1 MKAKVKIVLLCVFY
15 ISNNLKAQDLNKK
28 KDSLDTKTLYL
39 DEITLIESQIPIK
52 RRESGRSIIKIDSID
67 LKNFG
72 GRNISELLSTKAGII
87 TLGNASI
94 TGQNLRYAIRGSNN
108 NQVLIL
114 IDGVRISDPSR
125 IDNDFDINFLNI
137 NQIESIEILKGAS
150 SSLYGSSASAG
161 VINIT
166 TKKSNKSESL
176 SIDLFTGTEND
187 TKRKLDDLTYFSSN
201 LGFNKDLSFLKLGF
215 NLSTLNTNGMS
226 AISTGPEVDNFS
238 KYNFNLNLSSKD
250 GPIEWHV
257 ILNKSQIKNG
267 YDNSFPIEDANFF
280 GLSFLESLSSR
291 FKYQYGKGEIS
302 LTAGY
307 QNTSR
312 EYRDNYPLTF
322 KSINKSAEILNK
334 FKITD
339 KIYSVQG
346 ILFQDSGYDGVQNV
360 SQVGLYSNVVYLSGK
375 NLNFSLGGRINNHQT
390 YGNFFTYSL
399 NPSYNIDFKELENIK
414 IFATLNSA
422 FIAPSLYQLYDP
434 YSGNKHL
441 LPEESISKE
450 IGIEMSNQK
459 RNLSIVFF
467 EREENPKIIYEYD
480 FSTFTGGYNNSPSD
494 LIFRGVEI
502 DYSKKILKNT
512 DFNFNYTFNELKKGT
527 LQRLPKH
534 SFNESITYNLK
545 KNKQLSF
552 IYRYRSKREALGG
565 TEILNSYGLM
575 DLRYSFAK
583 YKINFNFWINNI
595 FNKEYVEILNY
606 SSKGRNL
613 RFGISYEF

>member
-1 MKAKVKIVLLCVFY
+1 MKAKVKILLLCTFCF
-15 ISNNLKAQDLNKK
+15 INNLKAQDLKDK
-28 KDSLDTKTLYL
+28 IDSLNTKTFYL
-39 DEITLIESQIPIK
+39 NEITLIESQIPIK
-52 RRESGRSIIKIDSID
+52 RRESGRSVIKIDSID
-67 LKNFG
+67 LKKFR
-72 GRNISELLSTKAGII
+72 GRSISELLSTKAGII

-108 NQVLIL
+108 NQVLFL

-137 NQIESIEILKGAS
+137 NQIESIEVLKGAS

-166 TKKSNKSESL
+166 TKKSGKRESL

-187 TKRKLDDLTYFSSN
+187 NKTKIDNLTYFSTN
-201 LGFNKDLSFLKLGF
+201 LGFNKELSFLKLGL

-226 AISTGPEVDNFS
+226 AISTGSEIDNFS
-238 KYNFNLNLSSKD
+238 KYNFNINLSNQY
-250 GPIEWHV
+250 GPFEWFV

-267 YDNSFPIEDANFF
+267 YDNSFPIEDANFI

-302 LTAGY
+302 LTAGF

-312 EYRDNYPLTF
+312 EYRDNYPLNF
-322 KSINKSAEILNK
+322 KSINKSIEILNK
-334 FKITD
+334 IKISD

-346 ILFQDSGYDGVQNV
+346 ILFQDSGYDGVPNV
-360 SQVGLYSNVVYLSGK
+360 DQVGFYSNLVYLSGK
-375 NLNFSLGGRINNHQT
+375 NLNFSLGGRINNHQA
-390 YGNFFTYSL
+390 YGKFFTYSL
-399 NPSYNIDFKELENIK
+399 NPSYNIDIKESENIK
-414 IFATLNSA
+414 LFATLNSA

-434 YSGNKHL
+434 YSGNKDL

-450 IGIEMSNQK
+450 IGIEINNEK
-459 RNLSIVFF
+459 RNLSLVFF

-480 FSTFTGGYNNSPSD
+480 FLTFSGGYINSPSD
-494 LIFRGVEI
+494 LTFRGVEI
-502 DYSKKILKNT
+502 DYSKKFFNKM
-512 DFNFNYTFNELKKGT
+512 DFNFNYTFNELKKGA

-534 SFNESITYNLK
+534 SFNESITYYLK
-545 KNKQLSF
+545 KDKQLSI
-552 IYRYRSKREALGG
+552 IYRYRGKREALGG
-565 TEILNSYGLM
+565 TEILNSYGIM
-575 DLRYSFAK
+575 DLRYSFPK
-583 YKINFNFWINNI
+583 NKIKFNFWINNI

-606 SSKGRNL
+606 TSKGRNL
-613 RFGISYEF
+613 RFGISYSF

>member
-1 MKAKVKIVLLCVFY
+1 
-15 ISNNLKAQDLNKK
+15 
-28 KDSLDTKTLYL
+28 
-39 DEITLIESQIPIK
+39 
-52 RRESGRSIIKIDSID
+52 
-67 LKNFG
+67 
-72 GRNISELLSTKAGII
+72 
-87 TLGNASI
+87 
-94 TGQNLRYAIRGSNN
+94 
-108 NQVLIL
+108 
-114 IDGVRISDPSR
+114 
-125 IDNDFDINFLNI
+125 
-137 NQIESIEILKGAS
+137 
-150 SSLYGSSASAG
+150 
-161 VINIT
+161 
-166 TKKSNKSESL
+166 
-176 SIDLFTGTEND
+176 
-187 TKRKLDDLTYFSSN
+187 
-201 LGFNKDLSFLKLGF
+201 
-215 NLSTLNTNGMS
+215 MS
-226 AISTGPEVDNFS
+226 AISSGPEIDNFS

-250 GPIEWHV
+250 GPIEWYI

-267 YDNSFPIEDANFF
+267 YDNSFPIEDANFI

-291 FKYQYGKGEIS
+291 FKYQYSKGEIS
-302 LTAGY
+302 LTVGY

-322 KSINKSAEILNK
+322 NSINKSAEILNK
-334 FKITD
+334 FKISD

-346 ILFQDSGYDGVQNV
+346 ILFQDSGYDGVLNV
-360 SQVGLYSNVVYLSGK
+360 GQVGLYSNVVYLSGK
-375 NLNFSLGGRINNHQT
+375 NLNFSLGGRINNHKT

-434 YSGNKHL
+434 YSGNKDL

-450 IGIEMSNQK
+450 IGIEIINQK

-467 EREENPKIIYEYD
+467 ERDENPKIIYEYD

-502 DYSKKILKNT
+502 DYSKKILKKT

-552 IYRYRSKREALGG
+552 IYRYRGKREVLGG
-565 TEILNSYGLM
+565 TEILNSYGLT
-575 DLRYSFAK
+575 DLRYSFSK
-583 YKINFNFWINNI
+583 YKMNFNFWINNI

>member
-1 MKAKVKIVLLCVFY
+1 MKAKVKILLLCIFY
-15 ISNNLKAQDLNKK
+15 ISNNLKAQDLDIK
-28 KDSLDTKTLYL
+28 KDSLDAKTFYL
-39 DEITLIESQIPIK
+39 DEITLIESQIPISRK
-52 RRESGRSIIKIDSID
+52 ESGRSIIKIDSVD
-67 LKNFG
+67 LKKFG

-166 TKKSNKSESL
+166 TKKSSKSKL
-176 SIDLFTGTEND
+176 FSIDLITGTEND
-187 TKRKLDDLTYFSSN
+187 AKRKLDNLTYFSSN
-201 LGFNKDLSFLKLGF
+201 LGFDKDFTFLKLGF

-226 AISTGPEVDNFS
+226 AISSGSEIDNFS
-238 KYNFNLNLSSKD
+238 KYNFNLNLSNKD
-250 GPIEWHV
+250 GPFEWYF

-267 YDNSFPIEDANFF
+267 YDNSFPIEDAKFI

-291 FKYQYGKGEIS
+291 FKYEYSKGEIS
-302 LTAGY
+302 ITAGF

-322 KSINKSAEILNK
+322 NSTNKSAEILNK
-334 FKITD
+334 FKISD

-346 ILFQDSGYDGVQNV
+346 LLFQDSGYDGVPNV
-360 SQVGLYSNVVYLSGK
+360 SQVGLYSNLVYLSGK

-390 YGNFFTYSL
+390 YGKFFTYSL
-399 NPSYNIDFKELENIK
+399 NPSYNIDFKESENIK

-434 YSGNKHL
+434 YSGNKEL
-441 LPEESISKE
+441 LPEESVSKE
-450 IGIEMSNQK
+450 IGIEINNQK

-480 FSTFTGGYNNSPSD
+480 FSTFTGGYINSPSD
-494 LIFRGVEI
+494 LTFRGVEV
-502 DYSKKILKNT
+502 DYSKKFFNKM
-512 DFNFNYTFNELKKGT
+512 DFNFNYTFNELKSGT

-534 SFNESITYNLK
+534 SFNESITYYLK
-545 KNKQLSF
+545 SNKQLSF
-552 IYRYRSKREALGG
+552 IYRYRGKREALGG

-575 DLRYSFAK
+575 DLRYSFSK
-583 YKINFNFWINNI
+583 DKMKFNFWINNI

>member
-1 MKAKVKIVLLCVFY
+1 MRAKVKIVLLCVFY

-28 KDSLDTKTLYL
+28 KDSLDTKILYL

-67 LKNFG
+67 LKKFG

-166 TKKSNKSESL
+166 TKKSSKRESL

-226 AISTGPEVDNFS
+226 AISTGPEIDNFS

-250 GPIEWHV
+250 GPIEWYV

-267 YDNSFPIEDANFF
+267 YDNSFPIEDANFI

-291 FKYQYGKGEIS
+291 FKCQYSKGEIS

-334 FKITD
+334 FKISD

-346 ILFQDSGYDGVQNV
+346 ILFQDSGYDGVPNV
-360 SQVGLYSNVVYLSGK
+360 SQVGLYSNIVYLSGK

-434 YSGNKHL
+434 YSGNKDL

-450 IGIEMSNQK
+450 IGIEMINQK

-467 EREENPKIIYEYD
+467 ERDENPKIIYEYD

-494 LIFRGVEI
+494 LIFRGIEI
-502 DYSKKILKNT
+502 DYSKKILKKT

-595 FNKEYVEILNY
+595 LNKEYVEILNY

>member
-1 MKAKVKIVLLCVFY
+1 MKAKVKILLLCTFY
-15 ISNNLKAQDLNKK
+15 FINNLKAQDFKDK
-28 KDSLDTKTLYL
+28 IDSLNTKTFYL
-39 DEITLIESQIPIK
+39 NEITLIESQIPIK
-52 RRESGRSIIKIDSID
+52 RRESGRSVIKIDSID
-67 LKNFG
+67 LKKFR
-72 GRNISELLSTKAGII
+72 GRSISELLSTKAGII

-108 NQVLIL
+108 NQVLFL

-137 NQIESIEILKGAS
+137 NQIESIEVLKGAS

-166 TKKSNKSESL
+166 TKKSGKRESL

-187 TKRKLDDLTYFSSN
+187 NKTKIDNLTYFSTN
-201 LGFNKDLSFLKLGF
+201 LGFNKELSFLKLGL

-226 AISTGPEVDNFS
+226 AISTGSEIDNFS
-238 KYNFNLNLSSKD
+238 KYNFNINLSNQY
-250 GPIEWHV
+250 GPFEWFV

-267 YDNSFPIEDANFF
+267 YDNSFPIEDANFI

-302 LTAGY
+302 LTAGF

-312 EYRDNYPLTF
+312 EYRDNYPLNF
-322 KSINKSAEILNK
+322 KSINKSIEILNK
-334 FKITD
+334 IKISD

-346 ILFQDSGYDGVQNV
+346 ILFQDSGYDGVPNV
-360 SQVGLYSNVVYLSGK
+360 DQVGLYSNLVYLSGK
-375 NLNFSLGGRINNHQT
+375 NLNFSLGGRINNHQA
-390 YGNFFTYSL
+390 YGKFFTYSL
-399 NPSYNIDFKELENIK
+399 NPSYNIDIKESENIK
-414 IFATLNSA
+414 LFATLNSA

-434 YSGNKHL
+434 YSGNKDL

-450 IGIEMSNQK
+450 IGIEINNEK
-459 RNLSIVFF
+459 RNLSLVFF

-480 FSTFTGGYNNSPSD
+480 FLTFSGGYINSPSD
-494 LIFRGVEI
+494 LTFRGVEI
-502 DYSKKILKNT
+502 DYSKKFFNKM
-512 DFNFNYTFNELKKGT
+512 DFNFNYTFNELKKGA

-534 SFNESITYNLK
+534 SFNESITYYLK
-545 KNKQLSF
+545 KDKQLSI
-552 IYRYRSKREALGG
+552 IYRYRGKREALGG
-565 TEILNSYGLM
+565 TEILNSYGIM
-575 DLRYSFAK
+575 DLRYSFPK
-583 YKINFNFWINNI
+583 NKIKFNFWINNI

-606 SSKGRNL
+606 TSKGRNL
-613 RFGISYEF
+613 

>member
-1 MKAKVKIVLLCVFY
+1 MKVKVKILLLCVFY
-15 ISNNLKAQDLNKK
+15 FTNNLKAQDLNIK
-28 KDSLDTKTLYL
+28 KDSLDTKTFYL

-52 RRESGRSIIKIDSID
+52 RKESGRSIIKIDSID
-67 LKNFG
+67 LKKFG

-137 NQIESIEILKGAS
+137 NQVESVEILKGAS

-166 TKKSNKSESL
+166 TKKSGKRESL
-176 SIDLFTGTEND
+176 SIDLYTGTEND
-187 TKRKLDDLTYFSSN
+187 TKRKLDNLTYFSTN

-226 AISTGPEVDNFS
+226 AISSGPEIDNFS
-238 KYNFNLNLSSKD
+238 KYNFNLNLSSKE
-250 GPIEWHV
+250 GPIEWYV

-267 YDNSFPIEDANFF
+267 YDNSFPIEDANFI
-280 GLSFLESLSSR
+280 GLSFLESLNSR

-302 LTAGY
+302 ITAGF

-312 EYRDNYPLTF
+312 EYRDDYPLTF
-322 KSINKSAEILNK
+322 KSTNKSAEILNK
-334 FKITD
+334 FKISD

-346 ILFQDSGYDGVQNV
+346 ILFQDSGYDGVPNV
-360 SQVGLYSNVVYLSGK
+360 SQVGLYSNLVYLSGK
-375 NLNFSLGGRINNHQT
+375 NLNLSLGGRINNHQT
-390 YGNFFTYSL
+390 YGKFFTYSL
-399 NPSYNIDFKELENIK
+399 NPSYNIDFKEAENIK
-414 IFATLNSA
+414 IFSTLNSA

-434 YSGNKHL
+434 YSGNKKL

-450 IGIEMSNQK
+450 IGIEINNQK

-480 FSTFTGGYNNSPSD
+480 FSTFTGGYINSPSD
-494 LIFRGVEI
+494 LTFRGVEI
-502 DYSKKILKNT
+502 DYSKKFFNKM
-512 DFNFNYTFNELKKGT
+512 DFNFNYTFNELKRGT

-534 SFNESITYNLK
+534 SFNESITYYLK
-545 KNKQLSF
+545 NNKQLSF
-552 IYRYRSKREALGG
+552 IYRYRGKREALGG

-575 DLRYSFAK
+575 DLRYSFSK
-583 YKINFNFWINNI
+583 DKMKFNFWINNL

>member
-1 MKAKVKIVLLCVFY
+1 MKAKVKILLLCTFY
-15 ISNNLKAQDLNKK
+15 FINNLKAQDLKDK
-28 KDSLDTKTLYL
+28 IDSLNTKTFYL
-39 DEITLIESQIPIK
+39 NEITLIESQIPIK
-52 RRESGRSIIKIDSID
+52 RRESGRSVIKIDSID
-67 LKNFG
+67 LKKFR
-72 GRNISELLSTKAGII
+72 GRSISELLSTKAGII

-108 NQVLIL
+108 NQVLFL

-137 NQIESIEILKGAS
+137 NQIESIEVLKGAS

-166 TKKSNKSESL
+166 TKKSGKRESL

-187 TKRKLDDLTYFSSN
+187 NKTKIDNLTYFSTN
-201 LGFNKDLSFLKLGF
+201 LGFNKELSFLKLGL

-226 AISTGPEVDNFS
+226 AISTGSEIDNFS
-238 KYNFNLNLSSKD
+238 KYNFNINLSNQY
-250 GPIEWHV
+250 GPFEWFV

-267 YDNSFPIEDANFF
+267 YDNSFPIEDANFI

-302 LTAGY
+302 LTAGF

-312 EYRDNYPLTF
+312 EYRDNYPLNF
-322 KSINKSAEILNK
+322 KSINKSIEILNK
-334 FKITD
+334 IKISD

-346 ILFQDSGYDGVQNV
+346 ILFQDSGYDGVPNV
-360 SQVGLYSNVVYLSGK
+360 DQVGFYSNLVYLSGK
-375 NLNFSLGGRINNHQT
+375 NLNFSLGGRINNHQA
-390 YGNFFTYSL
+390 YGKFFTYSL
-399 NPSYNIDFKELENIK
+399 NPSYNIDIKESENIK
-414 IFATLNSA
+414 LFATLNSA

-434 YSGNKHL
+434 YSGNKDL

-450 IGIEMSNQK
+450 IGIEINNEK
-459 RNLSIVFF
+459 RNLSLVFF

-480 FSTFTGGYNNSPSD
+480 FLTFSGGYINSPSD
-494 LIFRGVEI
+494 LTFRGVEI
-502 DYSKKILKNT
+502 DYSKKFFNKM
-512 DFNFNYTFNELKKGT
+512 DFNFNYTFNELKKGA

-534 SFNESITYNLK
+534 SFNESITYYLK
-545 KNKQLSF
+545 KDKQLSI
-552 IYRYRSKREALGG
+552 IYRYRGKREALGG
-565 TEILNSYGLM
+565 TEILNSYGIM
-575 DLRYSFAK
+575 DLRYSFPK
-583 YKINFNFWINNI
+583 NKIKFNFWINNI

-606 SSKGRNL
+606 TSKGRNL
-613 RFGISYEF
+613 RFGISYSF

>member
-1 MKAKVKIVLLCVFY
+1 MKAKVKILLLCTFY
-15 ISNNLKAQDLNKK
+15 FINNLKAQDFKDK
-28 KDSLDTKTLYL
+28 IDSLNTKTFYL
-39 DEITLIESQIPIK
+39 NEITLIESQIPIK
-52 RRESGRSIIKIDSID
+52 RRESGRSVIKIDSID
-67 LKNFG
+67 LKKFR
-72 GRNISELLSTKAGII
+72 GRSISELLSTKAGII

-108 NQVLIL
+108 NQVLFL

-137 NQIESIEILKGAS
+137 NQIESIEVLKGAS

-166 TKKSNKSESL
+166 TKKSGKRESL

-187 TKRKLDDLTYFSSN
+187 NKTKIDNLTYFSTN
-201 LGFNKDLSFLKLGF
+201 LGFNKELSFLKLGL

-226 AISTGPEVDNFS
+226 AISTGSEIDNFS
-238 KYNFNLNLSSKD
+238 KYNFNINLSNQY
-250 GPIEWHV
+250 GPFEWFV

-267 YDNSFPIEDANFF
+267 YDNSFPIEDANFI

-302 LTAGY
+302 LTAGF

-312 EYRDNYPLTF
+312 EYRDNYPLNF
-322 KSINKSAEILNK
+322 KSINKSIEILNK
-334 FKITD
+334 IKISD

-346 ILFQDSGYDGVQNV
+346 ILFQDSGYDGVPNV
-360 SQVGLYSNVVYLSGK
+360 DQVGLYSNLVYLSGK
-375 NLNFSLGGRINNHQT
+375 NLNFSLGGRINNHQA
-390 YGNFFTYSL
+390 YGKFFTYSL
-399 NPSYNIDFKELENIK
+399 NPSYNIDIKESENIK
-414 IFATLNSA
+414 LFATLNSA

-434 YSGNKHL
+434 YSGNKDL

-450 IGIEMSNQK
+450 IGIEINNEK
-459 RNLSIVFF
+459 RNLSLVFF

-480 FSTFTGGYNNSPSD
+480 FLTFSGGYINSPSD
-494 LIFRGVEI
+494 LTFRGVEI
-502 DYSKKILKNT
+502 DYSKKFFNKM
-512 DFNFNYTFNELKKGT
+512 DFNFNYTFNELKKGA

-534 SFNESITYNLK
+534 SFNESITYYLK
-545 KNKQLSF
+545 KDKQLSI
-552 IYRYRSKREALGG
+552 IYRYRGKREALGG
-565 TEILNSYGLM
+565 TEILNSYGIM
-575 DLRYSFAK
+575 DLRYSFPK
-583 YKINFNFWINNI
+583 NKIKFNFWINNI

-606 SSKGRNL
+606 TSKGRNL
-613 RFGISYEF
+613 RFGISYSF

>member
-1 MKAKVKIVLLCVFY
+1 MKAKVKILLLCTFY
-15 ISNNLKAQDLNKK
+15 FINNLKAQDLKDK
-28 KDSLDTKTLYL
+28 IDSLNTKTFYL
-39 DEITLIESQIPIK
+39 NEITLIESQIPIK
-52 RRESGRSIIKIDSID
+52 RRESGRSVIKIDSID
-67 LKNFG
+67 LKKFR
-72 GRNISELLSTKAGII
+72 GRSISELLSTKAGII

-108 NQVLIL
+108 NQVLFL

-137 NQIESIEILKGAS
+137 NQIESIEVLKGAS

-166 TKKSNKSESL
+166 TKKSGKRESL

-187 TKRKLDDLTYFSSN
+187 NKTKIDNLTYFSTN
-201 LGFNKDLSFLKLGF
+201 LGFNKELSFLKLGL

-226 AISTGPEVDNFS
+226 AISTGSEIDNFS
-238 KYNFNLNLSSKD
+238 KYNFNMNLSNQY
-250 GPIEWHV
+250 GPFEWFV

-267 YDNSFPIEDANFF
+267 YDNSFPIEDANFI

-302 LTAGY
+302 LTAGF

-312 EYRDNYPLTF
+312 EYRDNYPLNF
-322 KSINKSAEILNK
+322 KSINKSIEILNK
-334 FKITD
+334 IKISD

-346 ILFQDSGYDGVQNV
+346 ILFQDSGYDGVPNV
-360 SQVGLYSNVVYLSGK
+360 DQVGFYSNLVYLSGK
-375 NLNFSLGGRINNHQT
+375 NLNFSLGGRINNHQA
-390 YGNFFTYSL
+390 YGKFFTYSL
-399 NPSYNIDFKELENIK
+399 NPSYNIDIKESENIK
-414 IFATLNSA
+414 LFATLNSA

-434 YSGNKHL
+434 YSGNKDL

-450 IGIEMSNQK
+450 IGIEINNEK
-459 RNLSIVFF
+459 RNLSLVFF

-480 FSTFTGGYNNSPSD
+480 FLTFSGGYINSPSD
-494 LIFRGVEI
+494 LTFRGVEI
-502 DYSKKILKNT
+502 DYSKKFFNKM
-512 DFNFNYTFNELKKGT
+512 DFNFNYTFNELKKGA

-534 SFNESITYNLK
+534 SFNESITYYLK
-545 KNKQLSF
+545 KDKQLSI
-552 IYRYRSKREALGG
+552 IYRYRGKREALGG
-565 TEILNSYGLM
+565 TEILNSYGIM
-575 DLRYSFAK
+575 DLRYSFPK
-583 YKINFNFWINNI
+583 NKIKFNFWINNI

-606 SSKGRNL
+606 TSKGRNL
-613 RFGISYEF
+613 RFGISYSF

>member
-1 MKAKVKIVLLCVFY
+1 MKAKLKILLLCTFY
-15 ISNNLKAQDLNKK
+15 FINNLKAQDLKDK
-28 KDSLDTKTLYL
+28 IDSLNTKTFYL
-39 DEITLIESQIPIK
+39 NEITLIESQIPIK
-52 RRESGRSIIKIDSID
+52 RRESGRSVIKIDSID
-67 LKNFG
+67 LKKFR
-72 GRNISELLSTKAGII
+72 GRSISELLSTKAGII

-108 NQVLIL
+108 NQVLFL

-137 NQIESIEILKGAS
+137 NQIESIEVLKGAS

-166 TKKSNKSESL
+166 TKKSGKRESL

-187 TKRKLDDLTYFSSN
+187 NKTKIDNLTYFSTN
-201 LGFNKDLSFLKLGF
+201 LGFNKELSFLKLGL

-226 AISTGPEVDNFS
+226 AISTGSEIDNFS
-238 KYNFNLNLSSKD
+238 KYNFNINLSNQY
-250 GPIEWHV
+250 GPFEWFV

-267 YDNSFPIEDANFF
+267 YDNSFPIEDANFI

-302 LTAGY
+302 LTAGF

-312 EYRDNYPLTF
+312 EYRDNYPLNF
-322 KSINKSAEILNK
+322 KSINKSIEILNK
-334 FKITD
+334 IKISD

-346 ILFQDSGYDGVQNV
+346 ILFQDSGYDGVPNV
-360 SQVGLYSNVVYLSGK
+360 DQVGLYSNLVYLSGK
-375 NLNFSLGGRINNHQT
+375 NLNFSLGGRINNHQA
-390 YGNFFTYSL
+390 YGKFFTYSL
-399 NPSYNIDFKELENIK
+399 NPSYNIDIKESENIK
-414 IFATLNSA
+414 LFATLNSA

-434 YSGNKHL
+434 YSGNKDL

-450 IGIEMSNQK
+450 IGIEINNEK
-459 RNLSIVFF
+459 RNLSLVFF

-480 FSTFTGGYNNSPSD
+480 FLTFSGGYINSPSD
-494 LIFRGVEI
+494 LTFRGVEI
-502 DYSKKILKNT
+502 DYSKIFFNKM
-512 DFNFNYTFNELKKGT
+512 DFNFNYTFNELKKGA

-534 SFNESITYNLK
+534 SFNESITYYLK
-545 KNKQLSF
+545 KDKQLSI
-552 IYRYRSKREALGG
+552 IYRYRGKREALGG
-565 TEILNSYGLM
+565 TEILNSYGIM
-575 DLRYSFAK
+575 DLRYSFPK
-583 YKINFNFWINNI
+583 NKLKFNFWINNI

-606 SSKGRNL
+606 TSKGRNL
-613 RFGISYEF
+613 RFGISYSF

>member
-1 MKAKVKIVLLCVFY
+1 MKAKVKILILCILY
-15 ISNNLKAQDLNKK
+15 IGNNLKAQDLDIK
-28 KDSLDTKTLYL
+28 KDSLDAKIFYL

-52 RRESGRSIIKIDSID
+52 RKESGRSIIKIDSID
-67 LKNFG
+67 LKKFG

-137 NQIESIEILKGAS
+137 NHIESIEILKGAS

-166 TKKSNKSESL
+166 TKKSYKRESL

-187 TKRKLDDLTYFSSN
+187 AKRKLDDLTYFSTN
-201 LGFNKDLSFLKLGF
+201 LGFNKDLSFLKLRL

-226 AISTGPEVDNFS
+226 AISTGSEIDNFS
-238 KYNFNLNLSSKD
+238 KYNFNLNLSNRD
-250 GPIEWHV
+250 GPIEWFV

-267 YDNSFPIEDANFF
+267 YDNSFPIEDANFI

-302 LTAGY
+302 LTAGF

-322 KSINKSAEILNK
+322 NSINKSAEILNK
-334 FKITD
+334 FKVSD

-346 ILFQDSGYDGVQNV
+346 LLFQDSGYDGVPNV
-360 SQVGLYSNVVYLSGK
+360 SQVGLYSNLVYLSGK

-390 YGNFFTYSL
+390 YGKFFTYSL
-399 NPSYNIDFKELENIK
+399 NPSYNIDFKESENIK

-434 YSGNKHL
+434 YSGNKEL

-450 IGIEMSNQK
+450 IGIEINNQK
-459 RNLSIVFF
+459 RNLSFVFF

-480 FSTFTGGYNNSPSD
+480 FSTFLGGYINSPSD
-494 LIFRGVEI
+494 LTFRGVEI
-502 DYSKKILKNT
+502 DFSKKFFNKM
-512 DFNFNYTFNELKKGT
+512 DFNFNYTFNELKSGT

-534 SFNESITYNLK
+534 TFNESITYYLK
-545 KNKQLSF
+545 NNKQLSF
-552 IYRYRSKREALGG
+552 IYRYRGKREALGG

-575 DLRYSFAK
+575 DLRYSFSK
-583 YKINFNFWINNI
+583 DKVKFNFWINNI
-595 FNKEYVEILNY
+595 FNKNYVEILNY

>member
-1 MKAKVKIVLLCVFY
+1 MKAKVKILLLCTFY
-15 ISNNLKAQDLNKK
+15 FINNLKAQDLKDK
-28 KDSLDTKTLYL
+28 IDSLNTKTFYL
-39 DEITLIESQIPIK
+39 NEITLIESQIPIK
-52 RRESGRSIIKIDSID
+52 RRESGRSIIKIDSTE
-67 LKNFG
+67 LNRFR

-94 TGQNLRYAIRGSNN
+94 SGQNLRYSIRGSQN
-108 NQVLIL
+108 NQVLIF

-166 TKKSNKSESL
+166 TKKSYKRESL

-187 TKRKLDDLTYFSSN
+187 AKRKLDDLTYFSTN
-201 LGFNKDLSFLKLGF
+201 LGFNKDLSFLKLRL

-226 AISTGPEVDNFS
+226 AISTGSEIDNFS
-238 KYNFNLNLSSKD
+238 KYNFNLNLSNRD
-250 GPIEWHV
+250 GPIEWFV

-267 YDNSFPIEDANFF
+267 YDNSFPIEDANFI

-302 LTAGY
+302 FTAGF

-322 KSINKSAEILNK
+322 NSINKSAEILNK
-334 FKITD
+334 FKISD

-346 ILFQDSGYDGVQNV
+346 ILFQDSGYDGVPNV
-360 SQVGLYSNVVYLSGK
+360 SQVGLYSNLVYLSGK

-390 YGNFFTYSL
+390 YGKFFTYSL
-399 NPSYNIDFKELENIK
+399 NPSYNIDFKESENIK

-434 YSGNKHL
+434 YSGNKEL

-450 IGIEMSNQK
+450 IGFEINNQK

-480 FSTFTGGYNNSPSD
+480 SSTFTGGYINSPSD
-494 LIFRGVEI
+494 LTFRGVEI
-502 DYSKKILKNT
+502 DYSKKFFNKL
-512 DFNFNYTFNELKKGT
+512 DFNFNYTFNELKDGT

-534 SFNESITYNLK
+534 SFNESVTYNLK
-545 KNKQLSF
+545 KNRQLSF
-552 IYRYRSKREALGG
+552 IYRLRGKREVLGG
-565 TEILNSYGLM
+565 AEILNSYGLM
-575 DLRYSFAK
+575 DLRYSLSK
-583 YKINFNFWINNI
+583 GKIDFNFWINNL

>member
-1 MKAKVKIVLLCVFY
+1 MKAKVKILILCILY
-15 ISNNLKAQDLNKK
+15 IGNNLKAQDLDIK
-28 KDSLDTKTLYL
+28 KDSLDAKIFYL

-52 RRESGRSIIKIDSID
+52 RKESGRSIIKIDSID
-67 LKNFG
+67 LKKFS

-137 NQIESIEILKGAS
+137 NHIESIEILKGAS

-166 TKKSNKSESL
+166 TKKSYKRESL

-187 TKRKLDDLTYFSSN
+187 AKRKLDDLTYFSTN
-201 LGFNKDLSFLKLGF
+201 LGFNKDLSFLKLRL

-226 AISTGPEVDNFS
+226 AISTGSEIDNFS
-238 KYNFNLNLSSKD
+238 KYNFNLNLSNRD
-250 GPIEWHV
+250 GPIEWFV

-267 YDNSFPIEDANFF
+267 YDNSFPIEDANFI

-302 LTAGY
+302 LTAGL

-322 KSINKSAEILNK
+322 NSINKSAEILNK
-334 FKITD
+334 FKISD

-346 ILFQDSGYDGVQNV
+346 ILFQDSGYDGVPNV
-360 SQVGLYSNVVYLSGK
+360 SQVGLYSNLVYLSGK

-390 YGNFFTYSL
+390 YGKFFTYSL
-399 NPSYNIDFKELENIK
+399 NPSYNIDFKDSENIK

-434 YSGNKHL
+434 YSGNKEL

-450 IGIEMSNQK
+450 IGIEINNQK
-459 RNLSIVFF
+459 RNISMVFF

-480 FSTFTGGYNNSPSD
+480 FSTFLGGYINSPSD
-494 LIFRGVEI
+494 LTFRGVEI
-502 DYSKKILKNT
+502 VFSKKFFNKM
-512 DFNFNYTFNELKKGT
+512 DFNFNYTFNELKSGT

-534 SFNESITYNLK
+534 TFNESITYYLK
-545 KNKQLSF
+545 NNKQLSF
-552 IYRYRSKREALGG
+552 IYRYRGKREALGG

-575 DLRYSFAK
+575 DLRYSFSK
-583 YKINFNFWINNI
+583 DKVKFNFWINNI
-595 FNKEYVEILNY
+595 FNKNYVEILNY

>member
-1 MKAKVKIVLLCVFY
+1 MKAKVKILLLCTFY
-15 ISNNLKAQDLNKK
+15 FINNLKAQDLKDK
-28 KDSLDTKTLYL
+28 IDSLNTKTFYL
-39 DEITLIESQIPIK
+39 NEITLIESQIPIK
-52 RRESGRSIIKIDSID
+52 RRESGRSVIKIDSID
-67 LKNFG
+67 LKKFR
-72 GRNISELLSTKAGII
+72 GRSISELLSTKAGII

-108 NQVLIL
+108 NQVLFL

-137 NQIESIEILKGAS
+137 NQIESIEVLKGAS

-166 TKKSNKSESL
+166 TKKSGKRESL

-187 TKRKLDDLTYFSSN
+187 NKTKIDNLTYFSTN
-201 LGFNKDLSFLKLGF
+201 LGFNKELSFLKLGL

-226 AISTGPEVDNFS
+226 AISTGSEIDNFS
-238 KYNFNLNLSSKD
+238 KYNFNINLSNQY
-250 GPIEWHV
+250 GPFEWFV

-267 YDNSFPIEDANFF
+267 YDNSFPIEDANFI

-302 LTAGY
+302 LTAGF

-312 EYRDNYPLTF
+312 EYRDNYPLNF
-322 KSINKSAEILNK
+322 KSINKSIEILNK
-334 FKITD
+334 IKISD

-346 ILFQDSGYDGVQNV
+346 ILFQDSGYDGVPNV
-360 SQVGLYSNVVYLSGK
+360 DQVGFYSNLVYLSGK
-375 NLNFSLGGRINNHQT
+375 NLNFSLGGRINNHQA
-390 YGNFFTYSL
+390 YGKFFTYSL
-399 NPSYNIDFKELENIK
+399 NPSYNIDIKESENIK
-414 IFATLNSA
+414 LFATLNSA

-434 YSGNKHL
+434 YSGNKDL

-450 IGIEMSNQK
+450 IGIEINNEK
-459 RNLSIVFF
+459 RNLSLVFF

-480 FSTFTGGYNNSPSD
+480 FLTFSGGYINSPSD
-494 LIFRGVEI
+494 LTFRGVEI
-502 DYSKKILKNT
+502 DYSKNFFNKI
-512 DFNFNYTFNELKKGT
+512 DFNFNYTFNELKKGA

-534 SFNESITYNLK
+534 SFNESITYYLK
-545 KNKQLSF
+545 KDKQLSI
-552 IYRYRSKREALGG
+552 IYRYRGKREALGG
-565 TEILNSYGLM
+565 TEILNSYGIM
-575 DLRYSFAK
+575 DLRYSFPK
-583 YKINFNFWINNI
+583 NKIKFNFWINNI

-606 SSKGRNL
+606 TSKGRNL
-613 RFGISYEF
+613 RFGISYSF

>member
-1 MKAKVKIVLLCVFY
+1 MRAKVKIVLLCVFY

-28 KDSLDTKTLYL
+28 KDSLDTKTLHL

-67 LKNFG
+67 LKKFG

-166 TKKSNKSESL
+166 TKKSSKRESL

-226 AISTGPEVDNFS
+226 AISTGPEIDNFS

-250 GPIEWHV
+250 GPIEWYV

-267 YDNSFPIEDANFF
+267 YDNSFPIEDANFI

-291 FKYQYGKGEIS
+291 FKYQYSKGEIS

-334 FKITD
+334 FKISD

-346 ILFQDSGYDGVQNV
+346 ILFQDSGYDGVPNV
-360 SQVGLYSNVVYLSGK
+360 SQVGLYSNIVYLSGK

-434 YSGNKHL
+434 YSGNKDL

-450 IGIEMSNQK
+450 IGIEMINQK

-467 EREENPKIIYEYD
+467 ERDENPKIIYEYD

-494 LIFRGVEI
+494 LIFRGIEI
-502 DYSKKILKNT
+502 DYSKKILKKT

-595 FNKEYVEILNY
+595 LNKEYVEILNY

>member
-1 MKAKVKIVLLCVFY
+1 MKVKVKILLLCVFSITY
-15 ISNNLKAQDLNKK
+15 SLKSQDLNIK
-28 KDSLDTKTLYL
+28 KDSLDLKIFYL
-39 DEITLIESQIPIK
+39 NEITLIESQIPIK
-52 RRESGRSIIKIDSID
+52 RRESGRSIIKIDSTE
-67 LKNFG
+67 LNRFR

-94 TGQNLRYAIRGSNN
+94 SGQNLRYSIRGSQN
-108 NQVLIL
+108 NQVLIF

-166 TKKSNKSESL
+166 TKKSHENQSL
-176 SIDLFTGTEND
+176 SIELFTGTEND
-187 TKRKLDDLTYFSSN
+187 AKRKLDDLTYFSTN
-201 LGFNKDLSFLKLGF
+201 LGFNKDFSFLKLGLNF
-215 NLSTLNTNGMS
+215 STLNTNGMS
-226 AISTGPEVDNFS
+226 AISTGPEIDNFS
-238 KYNFNLNLSSKD
+238 KYNFNLNLSNQD
-250 GPIEWHV
+250 GPIEWFV

-267 YDNSFPIEDANFF
+267 YDNSFPIEDANFI

-302 LTAGY
+302 LMAGL

-322 KSINKSAEILNK
+322 NSINKSAEILNK
-334 FKITD
+334 FKISD

-346 ILFQDSGYDGVQNV
+346 ILFQDSGYDGVPNV
-360 SQVGLYSNVVYLSGK
+360 SQVGLYSNLVYLSGK

-390 YGNFFTYSL
+390 YGKFFTYSL
-399 NPSYNIDFKELENIK
+399 NPSYNIDFKESENIK

-434 YSGNKHL
+434 YSGNKEL

-450 IGIEMSNQK
+450 IGIEINNQK

-480 FSTFTGGYNNSPSD
+480 SSTFTGGYINSPSD
-494 LIFRGVEI
+494 LTFRGVEI
-502 DYSKKILKNT
+502 DYSKKFFNKL
-512 DFNFNYTFNELKKGT
+512 DFNFNYTFNELKDGT

-534 SFNESITYNLK
+534 SFNESVTYNLK
-545 KNKQLSF
+545 KNRQLSF
-552 IYRYRSKREALGG
+552 IYRLRGKREVLGG
-565 TEILNSYGLM
+565 AEILNSYGLM
-575 DLRYSFAK
+575 DLRYSLSK
-583 YKINFNFWINNI
+583 GKIDFNFWINNL

>member
-1 MKAKVKIVLLCVFY
+1 MKAKLKILLLCTFY
-15 ISNNLKAQDLNKK
+15 FINNLKAQDLKDK
-28 KDSLDTKTLYL
+28 IDSLNTKTFYL
-39 DEITLIESQIPIK
+39 NEITLIESQIPIK
-52 RRESGRSIIKIDSID
+52 RRESGRSVIKIDSID
-67 LKNFG
+67 LKKFR
-72 GRNISELLSTKAGII
+72 GRSISELLSTKAGII

-108 NQVLIL
+108 NQVLFL

-137 NQIESIEILKGAS
+137 NQIESIEVLKGAS

-166 TKKSNKSESL
+166 TKKSGKRESL

-187 TKRKLDDLTYFSSN
+187 NKTKIDNLTYFSTN
-201 LGFNKDLSFLKLGF
+201 LGFNKELSFLKLGL

-226 AISTGPEVDNFS
+226 AISTGSEIDNFS
-238 KYNFNLNLSSKD
+238 KYNFNINLSKQY
-250 GPIEWHV
+250 GPFEWFV

-267 YDNSFPIEDANFF
+267 YDNSFPIEDANFI

-302 LTAGY
+302 LTAGF

-312 EYRDNYPLTF
+312 EYRDNYPLNF
-322 KSINKSAEILNK
+322 KSINKSIEILNK
-334 FKITD
+334 IKISD

-346 ILFQDSGYDGVQNV
+346 ILFQDSGYDGVPNV
-360 SQVGLYSNVVYLSGK
+360 DQVGLYSNLVYLSGK
-375 NLNFSLGGRINNHQT
+375 NLNFSLGGRINNHQA
-390 YGNFFTYSL
+390 YGKFFTYSL
-399 NPSYNIDFKELENIK
+399 NPSYNIDIKESENIK
-414 IFATLNSA
+414 LFATLNSA

-434 YSGNKHL
+434 YSGNKDL

-450 IGIEMSNQK
+450 IGIEINNEK
-459 RNLSIVFF
+459 RNLSLVFF

-480 FSTFTGGYNNSPSD
+480 FLTFSGGYINSPSD
-494 LIFRGVEI
+494 LTFRGVEI
-502 DYSKKILKNT
+502 DYSKNFFNKM
-512 DFNFNYTFNELKKGT
+512 DFNFNYTFNELKKGA

-534 SFNESITYNLK
+534 SFNESITYYLK
-545 KNKQLSF
+545 KDKQLSI
-552 IYRYRSKREALGG
+552 IYRYRGKREALGG
-565 TEILNSYGLM
+565 TEILNSYGIM
-575 DLRYSFAK
+575 DLRYSFPK
-583 YKINFNFWINNI
+583 NKIKFNFWINNI

-606 SSKGRNL
+606 TSKGRNL
-613 RFGISYEF
+613 RFGISYSF

>member
-1 MKAKVKIVLLCVFY
+1 MKVKVKILLLCVFSITY
-15 ISNNLKAQDLNKK
+15 SLKSQDLNIK
-28 KDSLDTKTLYL
+28 KDSLDLKIFYL
-39 DEITLIESQIPIK
+39 NEITLIESQIPIK
-52 RRESGRSIIKIDSID
+52 RRESGRSIIKIDSTE
-67 LKNFG
+67 LNRFR

-94 TGQNLRYAIRGSNN
+94 SGQNLRYSIRGSQN
-108 NQVLIL
+108 NQVLIF

-166 TKKSNKSESL
+166 TKKSHENQSL
-176 SIDLFTGTEND
+176 SIELFTGTEND
-187 TKRKLDDLTYFSSN
+187 AKRKLDDLTYFSTN
-201 LGFNKDLSFLKLGF
+201 LGFNKDFSFLKLGLNF
-215 NLSTLNTNGMS
+215 STLNTNGMS
-226 AISTGPEVDNFS
+226 AISTGPEIDNFS
-238 KYNFNLNLSSKD
+238 KYNFNLNLSNQD
-250 GPIEWHV
+250 GPIEWFI

-267 YDNSFPIEDANFF
+267 YDNSFPIEDANFI

-302 LTAGY
+302 LMAGL

-322 KSINKSAEILNK
+322 NSMNKSAEILNK
-334 FKITD
+334 FKISD

-346 ILFQDSGYDGVQNV
+346 ILFQDSGYDGVPNV
-360 SQVGLYSNVVYLSGK
+360 SQVGLYSNLVYLSGK

-390 YGNFFTYSL
+390 YGKFFTYSL
-399 NPSYNIDFKELENIK
+399 NPSYNIDFKESENIK

-434 YSGNKHL
+434 YSGNKEL

-450 IGIEMSNQK
+450 IGIEINNQK

-480 FSTFTGGYNNSPSD
+480 SSTFTGGYINSPSD
-494 LIFRGVEI
+494 LTFRGVEI
-502 DYSKKILKNT
+502 DYSKKFFNKL
-512 DFNFNYTFNELKKGT
+512 DFNFNYTFNELKDGT

-534 SFNESITYNLK
+534 SFNESVTYNLK
-545 KNKQLSF
+545 KNRQLSF
-552 IYRYRSKREALGG
+552 IYRLRGKREVLGG
-565 TEILNSYGLM
+565 AEILNSYGLM
-575 DLRYSFAK
+575 DLRYSLSK
-583 YKINFNFWINNI
+583 GKIDFNFWINNL